1 MEKSSKIL
9 LKHILDIDMEFCKI
23 EKVFRNK
30 NFLPVTKITVDITSD
45 PVRLIFKAFNISDD
59 AKGEKIFNLF
69 DDLYEEKI
77 TTQDTINKIEEILK
91 Q

>member
-23 EKVFRNK
+23 EKVFHNK
-30 NFLPVTKITVDITSD
+30 NFLPVTKITVDIPSD
-45 PVRLIFKAFNISDD
+45 PVRLILNAFNISDD
-59 AKGEKIFNLF
+59 AKGEKIFHLF
-69 DDLYEEKI
+69 DDFYEEKI
-77 TTQDTINKIEEILK
+77 TTQDTVNKIEEILK